1 MILIALFV
9 FKKKRKARFQLLRK
23 IGCFSSGT
31 KRSDLKLFA
40 SDRAG
45 TFTFRKFAFRACSTK
60 QDFQPPHAHAHSDN
74 ASQQPTSTFRKC
86 DASITNKTHTLR
98 SRWGSRSSGRRGVRL
113 PHPTPLL
120 RDCWRTMGCR
130 VWVGKNAQTQ
140 QPKRKKNVG
149 ETAAQQQK
157 S

>member
-1 MILIALFV
+1 MKESRDAG
-9 FKKKRKARFQLLRK
+9 KRA
-23 IGCFSSGT
+23 CF
-31 KRSDLKLFA
+31 LFA
-40 SDRAG
+40 APREEVSNSWEVKLPDRKGCIVQELTTSHKYAHRLEG
-45 TFTFRKFAFRACSTK
+45 GK
-60 QDFQPPHAHAHSDN
+60 QKNLLPLRPVCAIPKRNVLLPHRR
-74 ASQQPTSTFRKC
+74 QT
-86 DASITNKTHTLR
+86 KTHTLR